1 MAQEKNFKSEDVE
14 QNRIKIMKYVR
25 IFSKLKLSLK
35 SLKFSLKS
43 LKFSLKVLKFHGTL
57 MESTMASG

>member
-1 MAQEKNFKSEDVE
+1 MAQEKYFKSEDVE

-35 SLKFSLKS
+35 SLKFSLK
-43 LKFSLKVLKFHGTL
+43 VLKFHRTL

>member
-35 SLKFSLKS
+35 
-43 LKFSLKVLKFHGTL
+43 VLNFH
-57 MESTMASG
+57 

>member
-25 IFSKLKLSLK
+25 IAKIFTKK
-35 SLKFSLKS
+35 S
-43 LKFSLKVLKFHGTL
+43 
-57 MESTMASG
+57 

>member
-35 SLKFSLKS
+35 SLKFSLK
-43 LKFSLKVLKFHGTL
+43 VLKFHRTL
-57 MESTMASG
+57 MESTMACG

>member
-35 SLKFSLKS
+35 SI
-43 LKFSLKVLKFHGTL
+43 KFSLKVFKFHRTL

>member
-35 SLKFSLKS
+35 SLKFSLK
-43 LKFSLKVLKFHGTL
+43 VLKFHRTL